1 MVNLILPESG
11 WWYFGTN
18 MARATILILLAAATG
33 FAASKE
39 RAWQNGHLLDRNNNK
54 YLTPVRQAQDIT
66 APAPAIGGLFDS
78 SANHSTTPTVYD
90 DYVIEGS
97 DAVYEA
103 EIGHLPSAKT
113 ARLSPLGP
121 VKFAV
126 DKNKL
131 WLVDNDGKEYEAR
144 ILRLVRKQDVVA
156 AKQEPKQAPAPV
168 AAAAPKPVH
177 ELPPEAHLRPALKDR
192 SWQGGRLLSASAN
205 KYFTNATYTSDTDGG
220 SWNFVE
226 QTDGRY
232 TIKGNSSGS
241 SSFVFDNYLIES
253 EYCVYLVQRARP
265 KSSEPVRLDGTKPLK
280 FAVEKNKLWVLD
292 GEGTEYETKILK
304 LIQKDAA
311 AEPVKQTASR

>member
-1 MVNLILPESG
+1 M
-11 WWYFGTN
+11 
-18 MARATILILLAAATG
+18 ILLAAATG
-33 FAASKE
+33 LAASKE
-39 RAWQNGHLLDRNNNK
+39 RAWQNGHLLDRNNNN

-78 SANHSTTPTVYD
+78 SANHSTAPTVYD
-90 DYVIEGS
+90 DYVIEGP

-103 EIGHLPSAKT
+103 EIGHLPSARP
-113 ARLSPLGP
+113 AQLSPLGP

-144 ILRLVRKQDVVA
+144 IVRLMRKQDSVA
-156 AKQEPKQAPAPV
+156 AKQEPKQVPAPAV
-168 AAAAPKPVH
+168 AAAPKPVH

-192 SWQGGRLLSASAN
+192 AWQGGRLLSASAN
-205 KYFTNATYTSDTDGG
+205 KYFTNASYTSDTDGG

-232 TIKGNSSGS
+232 TIKGNTSRPGS
-241 SSFVFDNYLIES
+241 LMYDNYLIES
-253 EYCVYLVQRARP
+253 EYCVYLVQRSRP
-265 KSSEPVRLDGTKPLK
+265 KSSEPLRLDGAKPLK

-292 GEGTEYETKILK
+292 GEGAEYETKVLM
-304 LIQKDAA
+304 LIQKDEA
-311 AEPVKQTASR
+311 AEPVTQTASR